1 MEFTEKLSI
10 LQNFLQTI
18 SKINSSPYEL
28 IFVNDSIAS
37 HYIMVKL
44 KFFEKICFTESA

>member
-10 LQNFLQTI
+10 LQNFFQTV
-18 SKINSSPYEL
+18 SKIKSSPYEL
-28 IFVNDSIAS
+28 IFVNDSVAS

-44 KFFEKICFTESA
+44 RFFGKICFTESA